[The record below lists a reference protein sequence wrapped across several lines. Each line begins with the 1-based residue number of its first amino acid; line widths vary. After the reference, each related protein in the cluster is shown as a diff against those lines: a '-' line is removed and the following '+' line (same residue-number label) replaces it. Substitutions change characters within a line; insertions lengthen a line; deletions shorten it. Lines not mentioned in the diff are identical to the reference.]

1 MVDALQRAYRLLKR
15 DGVLID
21 VHPTAADASVEV
33 GAVCTGR
40 VDAGDAPGRHAA
52 AARALAAVVDA
63 GLFEVDRTHSF
74 TFYTYGDSAEEL
86 REYVEGNWNNAK
98 INDDTMK
105 RTSEALRA
113 DPQARPR
120 VHEHVQV
127 TTLRVLYA

>member
-15 DGVLID
+15 DGILID
-21 VHPTAADASVEV
+21 VHPTTADASVEV
-33 GAVCTGR
+33 GAVCTGH
-40 VDAGDAPGRHAA
+40 VDAGDAPSRHAA
-52 AARALAAVVDA
+52 AAHALAAVVDA
-63 GLFEVDRTHSF
+63 GLFEVDRTSSF

-86 REYVEGNWNNAK
+86 REYVEENWRNAK

-127 TTLRVLYA
+127 TTLRGLYA